1 MSKGLIVSISGPSG
15 VGKGTV
21 IEKLREM
28 FPDCKHSVSVTS
40 RAPRGTERDG
50 VEYYFR
56 TKEEFEELIAKGEII
71 EYDQYVGN
79 YYGTPLT
86 PLLEMS
92 GEGKNVLLDLTVPG
106 SLALKEKFDDTV
118 TIFLLPPSLSE
129 LRGRLSGRGTETEEL
144 IEKRMAQ
151 AKGEIEKAGKFDY
164 VVTNRTVEQAADE
177 IAAIMKAEN
186 CRFKRSSDAVET
198 LLAQ

>member
-1 MSKGLIVSISGPSG
+1 MSNGLIVSISGPSG

-28 FPDCKHSVSVTS
+28 FPDCRHSVSVTS
-40 RAPRGTERDG
+40 RAPRGTEQDG

-56 TKEEFEELIAKGEII
+56 TKEEFEDLIEKGEII

-86 PLLEMS
+86 PLLKMS
-92 GEGKNVLLDLTVPG
+92 RGGQDVLLDLTVPG

-118 TIFLLPPSLSE
+118 TIFLLPPSMEE
-129 LRGRLSGRGTETEEL
+129 LRSRLSGRGTETEEL
-144 IEKRMAQ
+144 VEKRMAQ
-151 AKGEIEKAGKFDY
+151 AKGEIEKAIHFDY
-164 VVTNRTVEQAADE
+164 VVTNREVQQAADE

-186 CRFKRSSDAVET
+186 CRFRRSRDAVDT